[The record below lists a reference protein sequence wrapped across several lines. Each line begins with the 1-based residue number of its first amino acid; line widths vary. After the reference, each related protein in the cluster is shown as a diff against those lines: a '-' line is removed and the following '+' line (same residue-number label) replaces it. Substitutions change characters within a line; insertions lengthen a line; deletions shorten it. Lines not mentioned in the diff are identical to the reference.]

1 MHRFDQHRNND
12 LVSVN
17 ETTKETDIMINTFP
31 YLVLPYL
38 SDNLFQNFLCLPA
51 KVPGYT
57 IVL

>member
-1 MHRFDQHRNND
+1 MYRFDQHRNND

-31 YLVLPYL
+31 YLVLPYS
-38 SDNLFQNFLCLPA
+38 SDSLFQHFLCLPA
-51 KVPGYT
+51 KFPGYT